1 MGKRLLTTPRSKI
14 RQALRQAWLR
24 SRERL
29 AALKRDRYTCQMPG
43 CGKKQSK
50 AKGREVKVNVHHKSD
65 IDWDEVID
73 LVLGSGLFCGPEH
86 LITYCED
93 CHHGLKN
100 KHNSLDKI
108 VLGEL
113 K

>member
-29 AALKRDRYTCQMPG
+29 AALKRDKYTCQVPG
-43 CGKKQSK
+43 CGKKQSE
-50 AKGREVKVNVHHKSD
+50 AKGREVKVNVHHREN

-73 LVLGSGLFCGPEH
+73 LALSSGLFCGPEK
-86 LITYCED
+86 LVTMCEE
-93 CHHGLKN
+93 CHN
-100 KHNSLDKI
+100 KTKTARQ
-108 VLGEL
+108 